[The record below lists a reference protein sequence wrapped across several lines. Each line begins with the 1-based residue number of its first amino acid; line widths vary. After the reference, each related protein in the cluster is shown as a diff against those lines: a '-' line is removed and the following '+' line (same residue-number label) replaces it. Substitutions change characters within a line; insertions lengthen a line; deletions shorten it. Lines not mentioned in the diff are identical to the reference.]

1 MVRSIKAERGTNL
14 RCKGWRQ
21 ETILRM
27 LENNLENAEDPES
40 LIVYTGA
47 RAARN
52 WEAFDLIVGTLKTL
66 GDDETLIIQ
75 SGSPIFKS
83 RTHDRAPRVIM
94 ANGNVLGRWADDRN
108 YYELQRKGLTF
119 YPGMTAAAWQYIGSQ
134 GIIQG
139 TYQSFMGA
147 AEQHFGGDL
156 AGRVILTAGC
166 GGMGGAQPLAGKL
179 AGAVIL
185 CVDPNRSNIQRR
197 VDSGYCDRMTP
208 DIDEAIQWI
217 ANAKSS
223 KTALSIGLVGN
234 AADTHPELLSR
245 GCQPDIVTDQVNSD
259 PFRGYIPRG
268 MSPDE
273 AFAAMRSDPDGTAKR
288 GLESLVRQVEAMLEF
303 KRRGAIVFEYG
314 NDIRERVADAGLK
327 EALDI
332 DNFIKLF
339 IRPLFC
345 EGKGPFR
352 WLAASGN
359 VADIEYVDKLV
370 QQTFPGDKSIN
381 RWIELARKHIPV
393 EGLPARIAWLG
404 YGDRS
409 KLARLV
415 NSAVASGK
423 LSGPIA
429 FTRDHLDS
437 GSVAYPFRETEDMP
451 DGSDA
456 IADWPILNALLACS
470 GGADLV
476 AVHSHGNRWQSAG
489 QTAIADGS
497 VLSEPR
503 LTAVLDGDTA
513 MGIVRHAEA
522 GVEKA
527 IEVRRAK
534 GLHV

>member
-1 MVRSIKAERGTNL
+1 MARNIKAQRGNEL
-14 RCKGWRQ
+14 RCRGWRQ

-27 LENNLENAEDPES
+27 LENNLENAEVPEA

-47 RAARN
+47 RAARD
-52 WEAFDLIVGTLKTL
+52 WESYDRIVESLKSL
-66 GDDETLIIQ
+66 EDDETLIIQ
-75 SGSPIFKS
+75 SGKPIFRH
-83 RTHDRAPRVIM
+83 RTHERAPRVVM

-147 AEQHFGGDL
+147 GEQNFGGDL

-179 AGAVIL
+179 AGAAIL
-185 CVDPNRSNIQRR
+185 CVDPNAQNIRRR
-197 VDSGYCDRMTP
+197 VDIGYCDRMTESV
-208 DIDEAIQWI
+208 DEAIRLI
-217 ANAKSS
+217 EEARRS
-223 KTALSIGLVGN
+223 KAGLSVGLVGN
-234 AADTHPELLSR
+234 AADIHPLLLAR
-245 GCQPDIVTDQVNSD
+245 GFQPDIVTDQVNTD
-259 PFRGYIPRG
+259 PYRGYIPSG
-268 MSPDE
+268 MTPDE
-273 AFAAMRSDPDGTAKR
+273 AFQAMQTDPEGTAKR
-288 GLESLVRQVEAMLEF
+288 GLASLVKQVEAMLEF

-314 NDIRERVADAGLK
+314 NDLRERVANAGLT
-327 EALDI
+327 EALEMGS
-332 DNFIKLF
+332 FITLF

-352 WLAASGN
+352 WLAATGN
-359 VADIEYVDKLV
+359 SKDIAYVDELV
-370 QQTFPGDKSIN
+370 RRTFPENKAII
-381 RWIELARKHIPV
+381 RWISLAQKYMPT
-393 EGLPARIAWLG
+393 EGLPARIGWLG
-404 YGDRS
+404 YGERS

-415 NSAVASGK
+415 NTAVANGE
-423 LSGPIA
+423 LCGPIA

-437 GSVAYPFRETEDMP
+437 GSVAYPLRESEHMP
-451 DGSDA
+451 DGSDF
-456 IADWPILNALLACS
+456 ISDWPILNALLACS

-489 QTAIADGS
+489 QTVVADGS
-497 VLSEPR
+497 KLAEAR
-503 LTAVLDGDTA
+503 ITAVMDGDTA

-527 IEVRRAK
+527 QETRTGH
-534 GLHV
+534 GLKP